1 MIPFLKKHFTPILN
15 IFILCVVGVFYFI
28 PLDFNLYYTDF
39 PLKLFF
45 RIIIGIVIIISCID
59 VFFRWKTLFQNISP
73 FRTFITI
80 LASFLIC
87 LYPYK
92 YKMILG
98 LGIVLLLLCLFYGIY
113 KKTFYRP
120 HPIMIAF
127 FLLSFMKFLSILWSD
142 NFSKS
147 FHHIDYYCLFIML
160 PIVSCF
166 YKVQKKELYPFI
178 YIPFIVFI
186 NLMTLNIASYI
197 FLVKQY
203 QKPLFSFLSLSKGYL
218 GDISYIETMKWSV
231 TLHQS
236 MIGWGFLLVFVMGYW
251 LWRENKQKWITSWH
265 IIFYFILLIIVSL
278 IIQARVVILGIGIIM
293 LVFLWV
299 ELMKRVKSRKKII
312 YYTSFASL
320 IILFLLPF
328 LIIKKNNYFNDEM
341 RNRMNLAA
349 WNSFKESPFFGKG
362 AGSEEN
368 VIIKA
373 GYDFH
378 TLHNDY
384 LSTLVEQGLVG
395 FFFIFLFH
403 IFVVYFGIKNK
414 FLLGIYV
421 LITFFLF
428 NTTEGIMGL
437 PICIPL
443 FLFCLLP
450 PEDTSCLSPEKNISL
465 PANTQTQDTP

>member
-1 MIPFLKKHFTPILN
+1 
-15 IFILCVVGVFYFI
+15 
-28 PLDFNLYYTDF
+28 
-39 PLKLFF
+39 
-45 RIIIGIVIIISCID
+45 
-59 VFFRWKTLFQNISP
+59 
-73 FRTFITI
+73 
-80 LASFLIC
+80 
-87 LYPYK
+87 
-92 YKMILG
+92 
-98 LGIVLLLLCLFYGIY
+98 
-113 KKTFYRP
+113 
-120 HPIMIAF
+120 
-127 FLLSFMKFLSILWSD
+127 
-142 NFSKS
+142 
-147 FHHIDYYCLFIML
+147 ML

-178 YIPFIVFI
+178 YISFIVFI

-251 LWRENKQKWITSWH
+251 LWRENKQKWITTWH
-265 IIFYFILLIIVSL
+265 IIFYFTLLIMVSL

-299 ELMKRVKSRKKII
+299 ELMKRIKLKKKII
-312 YYTSFASL
+312 YTSFAAL

-328 LIIKKNNYFNDEM
+328 LIIKKNNYFNDEI
-341 RNRMNLAA
+341 RNRMNIAA
-349 WNSFKESPFFGKG
+349 WNSFKESPVFGKG

-395 FFFIFLFH
+395 FVFILLFH
-403 IFVVYFGIKNK
+403 LFVIYFGLKHK
-414 FLLGIYV
+414 FLLGVYV

-428 NTTEGIMGL
+428 NTTEGIMGS

-450 PEDTSCLSPEKNISL
+450 PEDTSCSSSEKELSL
-465 PANTQTQDTP
+465 PSDIPT

>member
-1 MIPFLKKHFTPILN
+1 MITFLQKYFILILN
-15 IFILCVVGVFYFI
+15 IFVISTIGIFYFL
-28 PLDFNLYYTDF
+28 PLDFNIYYTDF
-39 PLKLFF
+39 SLKLFF
-45 RIIIGIVIIISCID
+45 RIIIGIIVILTTTD
-59 VFFRWKTLFQNISP
+59 VFSKRKILFNNIDP
-73 FRTFITI
+73 FRLFITI
-80 LASFLIC
+80 FASLLIC
-87 LYPYK
+87 IYPYK
-92 YKMILG
+92 HKMVLG
-98 LGIVLLLLCLFYGIY
+98 LAIALLSLCLLYGFY
-113 KKTFYRP
+113 KKTFYKP
-120 HPIMIAF
+120 HPIMIIL
-127 FLLSFMKFLSILWSD
+127 FLLSCIKLLSLLWSD
-142 NFSKS
+142 NFSNS

-160 PIVSCF
+160 PIASCF
-166 YKVQKKELYPFI
+166 YKVEKKELYPFI

-186 NLMTLNIASYI
+186 NLMTLNIISYVL
-197 FLVKQY
+197 LVKQY

-265 IIFYFILLIIVSL
+265 IIFYFILLIVVSL

-328 LIIKKNNYFNDEM
+328 LIIKKNNYFNDEI
-341 RNRMNLAA
+341 RNRMNTAA
-349 WNSFKESPFFGKG
+349 WESFKESPFLGKG
-362 AGSEEN
+362 AGSEEK
-368 VIIKA
+368 IILKA

-384 LSTLVEQGLVG
+384 LSTLVEQGLIG
-395 FFFIFLFH
+395 FFFIILFH
-403 IFVVYFGIKNK
+403 IFVIYFGIKDK
-414 FLLGIYV
+414 YLLGIYV

-428 NTTEGIMGL
+428 NTTEGIMGS

-450 PEDTSCLSPEKNISL
+450 PEFSCSSHEKNLSL
-465 PANTQTQDTP
+465 PRDIQTQDTT

>member
-1 MIPFLKKHFTPILN
+1 MITFLQKYFILILN
-15 IFILCVVGVFYFI
+15 IFVISTIGIFYFL
-28 PLDFNLYYTDF
+28 PLDFNIYYTDF
-39 PLKLFF
+39 SLKLFF
-45 RIIIGIVIIISCID
+45 RIIIGIIVILTTTD
-59 VFFRWKTLFQNISP
+59 VFSKRKILFNNIDP
-73 FRTFITI
+73 FRLFITI
-80 LASFLIC
+80 FASLLIC
-87 LYPYK
+87 IYPYK
-92 YKMILG
+92 HKMVLG
-98 LGIVLLLLCLFYGIY
+98 LAIALLSLCLLYGFY
-113 KKTFYRP
+113 KKTFYKP
-120 HPIMIAF
+120 HPIMIIL
-127 FLLSFMKFLSILWSD
+127 FLLSCIKFLSLLWSD
-142 NFSKS
+142 NFSNS

-178 YIPFIVFI
+178 YISFIVFI

-293 LVFLWV
+293 LIFLWV
-299 ELMKRVKSRKKII
+299 ELMKKVKSRKKII
-312 YYTSFASL
+312 YYTSFTSL

-328 LIIKKNNYFNDEM
+328 LIIKKNNYFNDEI
-341 RNRMNLAA
+341 RNRMNTTA
-349 WNSFKESPFFGKG
+349 WESFKESPFLGKG
-362 AGSEEN
+362 AGSEEK
-368 VIIKA
+368 IILKA

-384 LSTLVEQGLVG
+384 LSTLVEQGLIG
-395 FFFIFLFH
+395 FFFIILFH
-403 IFVVYFGIKNK
+403 IFVIYFSIKDK
-414 FLLGIYV
+414 YLLGIYV

-428 NTTEGIMGL
+428 NTTEGIMGS

-450 PEDTSCLSPEKNISL
+450 PEFSCPSHEKNLSL
-465 PANTQTQDTP
+465 PRDTQTQDTT

>member
-1 MIPFLKKHFTPILN
+1 
-15 IFILCVVGVFYFI
+15 
-28 PLDFNLYYTDF
+28 
-39 PLKLFF
+39 
-45 RIIIGIVIIISCID
+45 
-59 VFFRWKTLFQNISP
+59 
-73 FRTFITI
+73 
-80 LASFLIC
+80 
-87 LYPYK
+87 
-92 YKMILG
+92 
-98 LGIVLLLLCLFYGIY
+98 
-113 KKTFYRP
+113 
-120 HPIMIAF
+120 
-127 FLLSFMKFLSILWSD
+127 
-142 NFSKS
+142 
-147 FHHIDYYCLFIML
+147 ML

-178 YIPFIVFI
+178 YISFIVFI

-251 LWRENKQKWITSWH
+251 LWRENKQKWITTWH
-265 IIFYFILLIIVSL
+265 IIFYFTLLIMVSL

-299 ELMKRVKSRKKII
+299 ELMKRIKLKKKII
-312 YYTSFASL
+312 YTSFAAL

-328 LIIKKNNYFNDEM
+328 LIIKKNNYFNDEI
-341 RNRMNLAA
+341 RNRMNIAA
-349 WNSFKESPFFGKG
+349 WNSFKESPVFGKG

-428 NTTEGIMGL
+428 NTTEGIMGF

-450 PEDTSCLSPEKNISL
+450 PEDTSCSSSEKELSL
-465 PANTQTQDTP
+465 PSDIPT

>member
-1 MIPFLKKHFTPILN
+1 MITFLQKYFILILN
-15 IFILCVVGVFYFI
+15 IFVISTIGIFYFL
-28 PLDFNLYYTDF
+28 PLDFNIYYTDF
-39 PLKLFF
+39 SLKLFF
-45 RIIIGIVIIISCID
+45 RIIIGIIVILTTTD
-59 VFFRWKTLFQNISP
+59 VFSKRKILFNNIDP
-73 FRTFITI
+73 FRLFITI
-80 LASFLIC
+80 FASLLIC
-87 LYPYK
+87 IYPYK
-92 YKMILG
+92 HKMVLG
-98 LGIVLLLLCLFYGIY
+98 LAIALLSLCLLYGFY
-113 KKTFYRP
+113 KKTFYKP
-120 HPIMIAF
+120 HPIMIIL
-127 FLLSFMKFLSILWSD
+127 FLLSCIKFLSLLWSD
-142 NFSKS
+142 NFSNS

-166 YKVQKKELYPFI
+166 YKVRKKELYPFI
-178 YIPFIVFI
+178 YISFIVFI

-293 LVFLWV
+293 LIFLWV
-299 ELMKRVKSRKKII
+299 ELMKKVKSRKKII
-312 YYTSFASL
+312 YYTSFTSL

-328 LIIKKNNYFNDEM
+328 LIIKKNNYFNDEI
-341 RNRMNLAA
+341 RNRMNTAA
-349 WNSFKESPFFGKG
+349 WESFKESPFLGKG
-362 AGSEEN
+362 AGSEEK
-368 VIIKA
+368 IILKA

-384 LSTLVEQGLVG
+384 LSTLVEQGLIG
-395 FFFIFLFH
+395 FFFIILFH
-403 IFVVYFGIKNK
+403 IFVIYFGIKDK
-414 FLLGIYV
+414 YLLGIYV

-428 NTTEGIMGL
+428 NTTEGIMGS

-450 PEDTSCLSPEKNISL
+450 PEFSCPSHEKNLSL
-465 PANTQTQDTP
+465 PRDTQTQDTT

>member
-1 MIPFLKKHFTPILN
+1 MITFLQKYFILILN
-15 IFILCVVGVFYFI
+15 IFVISTIGIFYFL
-28 PLDFNLYYTDF
+28 PLDFNIYYTDF
-39 PLKLFF
+39 SLKLFF
-45 RIIIGIVIIISCID
+45 RIIIGIIVILTTTD
-59 VFFRWKTLFQNISP
+59 VFSKRKILFNNIDP
-73 FRTFITI
+73 FRLFITI
-80 LASFLIC
+80 FASLLIC
-87 LYPYK
+87 IYPYK
-92 YKMILG
+92 HKMVLG
-98 LGIVLLLLCLFYGIY
+98 LAIALLSLCLLYGFY
-113 KKTFYRP
+113 KKTFYKP
-120 HPIMIAF
+120 HPIMIIL
-127 FLLSFMKFLSILWSD
+127 FLLSCIKFLSLLWSD
-142 NFSKS
+142 NFSNS

-166 YKVQKKELYPFI
+166 YKVEKKELYPFI

-186 NLMTLNIASYI
+186 NLMTLNIISYVL
-197 FLVKQY
+197 LVKQY

-293 LVFLWV
+293 LIFLWV
-299 ELMKRVKSRKKII
+299 ELMKKVKSRKKII

-328 LIIKKNNYFNDEM
+328 LIIKKNNYFNDEI

-349 WNSFKESPFFGKG
+349 WNSFKESPFLGKG

-384 LSTLVEQGLVG
+384 LSTLVEQGLIG
-395 FFFIFLFH
+395 FFFIILFH
-403 IFVVYFGIKNK
+403 IFVIYFGIKDK
-414 FLLGIYV
+414 YLLGIYV

-428 NTTEGIMGL
+428 NTTEGIMGS

-450 PEDTSCLSPEKNISL
+450 PEFSCPSHEKNLSL

>member
-1 MIPFLKKHFTPILN
+1 MITFLQKYFILILN
-15 IFILCVVGVFYFI
+15 IFVISTIGIFYFL
-28 PLDFNLYYTDF
+28 PLDFNIYYTDF
-39 PLKLFF
+39 SLKLFF
-45 RIIIGIVIIISCID
+45 RIIIGIIVILTTTD
-59 VFFRWKTLFQNISP
+59 VFSKRKILFNNIDP
-73 FRTFITI
+73 FRLFITI
-80 LASFLIC
+80 FASLLIC
-87 LYPYK
+87 IYPYK
-92 YKMILG
+92 HKMVLG
-98 LGIVLLLLCLFYGIY
+98 LAIALLSLCLLYGFY
-113 KKTFYRP
+113 KKTFYKP
-120 HPIMIAF
+120 HPIMIIL
-127 FLLSFMKFLSILWSD
+127 FLLSCIKFLSLLWSD
-142 NFSKS
+142 NFSNS

-166 YKVQKKELYPFI
+166 YKVEKKELYPFI

-186 NLMTLNIASYI
+186 NLMTLNIISYVL
-197 FLVKQY
+197 LVKQY

-293 LVFLWV
+293 LIFLWV
-299 ELMKRVKSRKKII
+299 ELMKKVKSRKKII
-312 YYTSFASL
+312 YYTSFTSL

-328 LIIKKNNYFNDEM
+328 LIIKKNNYFNDEI
-341 RNRMNLAA
+341 RNRMNTAA
-349 WNSFKESPFFGKG
+349 WESFKESPFLGKG
-362 AGSEEN
+362 AGSEEK
-368 VIIKA
+368 IILKA

-384 LSTLVEQGLVG
+384 LSTLVEQGLIG
-395 FFFIFLFH
+395 FFFIILFH
-403 IFVVYFGIKNK
+403 IFVIYFSIKDK
-414 FLLGIYV
+414 YLLGIYV

-428 NTTEGIMGL
+428 NTTEGIMGS

-450 PEDTSCLSPEKNISL
+450 PEFSCPSHEKNLSL
-465 PANTQTQDTP
+465 PRDTQTQDTT

>member
-1 MIPFLKKHFTPILN
+1 MITFLQKYFILILN
-15 IFILCVVGVFYFI
+15 IFVISTIGIFYFL
-28 PLDFNLYYTDF
+28 PLDFNIYYTDF
-39 PLKLFF
+39 SLKLFF
-45 RIIIGIVIIISCID
+45 RIIIGIIVILTTTD
-59 VFFRWKTLFQNISP
+59 VFSKRKILFNNIDP
-73 FRTFITI
+73 FRLFITI
-80 LASFLIC
+80 FASLLIC
-87 LYPYK
+87 IYPYK
-92 YKMILG
+92 HKMVLG
-98 LGIVLLLLCLFYGIY
+98 LAIALLSLCLLYGFY
-113 KKTFYRP
+113 KKTFYKP
-120 HPIMIAF
+120 HPIMIIL
-127 FLLSFMKFLSILWSD
+127 FLLSCIKFLSLLWSD
-142 NFSKS
+142 NFSNS

-166 YKVQKKELYPFI
+166 YKVEKKELYPFI

-186 NLMTLNIASYI
+186 NLMTLNIISYVL
-197 FLVKQY
+197 LVKQY

-293 LVFLWV
+293 LIFLWV
-299 ELMKRVKSRKKII
+299 ELMKKVKSRKKII
-312 YYTSFASL
+312 YYTSFTSL

-328 LIIKKNNYFNDEM
+328 LIIKKNNYFNDEI
-341 RNRMNLAA
+341 RNRMNTAA
-349 WNSFKESPFFGKG
+349 WESFKESPFLGKG
-362 AGSEEN
+362 AGSEEK
-368 VIIKA
+368 IILKA

-384 LSTLVEQGLVG
+384 LSTLVEQGLIG
-395 FFFIFLFH
+395 FFFIILFH
-403 IFVVYFGIKNK
+403 IFVIYFGIKDK
-414 FLLGIYV
+414 YLLGIYV

-428 NTTEGIMGL
+428 NTTEGIMGS

-450 PEDTSCLSPEKNISL
+450 PEFSCPSHEKNLSL
-465 PANTQTQDTP
+465 PRDTQTQDTT